1 MKLLRIRPNI
11 NTLSRH
17 MYSTIYALSSGHGKC
32 GVALIRVSGPK
43 AFNALNLM
51 TKKGKYEPRKVYLC
65 KLRHPQS
72 GIILDQA
79 LSVWFPAPS
88 SFTGEDTVEFQVHG
102 GSAVVKGVLD
112 ALGSIKD
119 YRPAK
124 AGEFTK
130 RAFQSGKLNL
140 TEVEGLADLI
150 NSETEYQRRQAFNQM
165 EGDLHRYAK

>member
-1 MKLLRIRPNI
+1 MKLLRIRYNA
-11 NTLSRH
+11 SKFSCH

-43 AFNALNLM
+43 AYDSLNLM
-51 TKKGKYEPRKVYLC
+51 TKRINYEPRKAYLC
-65 KLRHPQS
+65 KLRHPKS
-72 GIILDQA
+72 GLVLDQA
-79 LSVWFPAPS
+79 LSVWFPAPA

-102 GSAVVKGVLD
+102 GSAVVKAVLE
-112 ALGSIKD
+112 ALGNIKD

-130 RAFQSGKLNL
+130 RAFQTGKLNL

-150 NSETEYQRRQAFNQM
+150 NSETEHQRRQAFNQM
-165 EGDLHRYAK
+165 DGDLHR

>member
-1 MKLLRIRPNI
+1 MMFLKVRQKGYVFTRN
-11 NTLSRH
+11 

-51 TKKGKYEPRKVYLC
+51 TKRNKYEPRKVYLC
-65 KLRHPQS
+65 KICHPKT
-72 GIILDQA
+72 GMILDQA
-79 LSVWFPAPS
+79 LSVWFPAPA

-102 GSAVVKGVLD
+102 GLAVVRGVLE
-112 ALGSIKD
+112 ALGCIDD

-150 NSETEYQRRQAFNQM
+150 NSETEHQRRQALNQM
-165 EGDLHRYAK
+165 NGDLHK